1 MTTIVALFVVIYAC
15 VNGFGAWMVLRR
27 KPWVG
32 WLFML
37 SAIVLVV
44 AAVSV
49 FYQSSA
55 SIGLTLSGLILAFC
69 SSLLHAHFVIG
80 KVVQR
85 NHLFRLLSSFILF
98 LLVYF
103 LG

>member
-1 MTTIVALFVVIYAC
+1 MPTFVALLVAIYAF
-15 VNGFGAWMVLRR
+15 VNAFGAWMVLRR

-32 WLFML
+32 WMFMVA
-37 SAIVLVV
+37 AIVLVV

-49 FYQSSA
+49 FYQSPA
-55 SIGLTLSGLILAFC
+55 STWLTLSGLILAFC
-69 SSLLHAHFVIG
+69 SYLLHAHFVIG
-80 KVVQR
+80 KVIQR
-85 NHLFRLLSSFILF
+85 NHLFRLLISFILF

>member
-1 MTTIVALFVVIYAC
+1 MTTVVALLVAIYAF
-15 VNGFGAWMVLRR
+15 VNAFGAWMVLRR

-37 SAIVLVV
+37 SAIVLVI

-49 FYQSSA
+49 FYQSPA
-55 SIGLTLSGLILAFC
+55 SIWLTLSGLILAFC

-80 KVVQR
+80 KIIQR
-85 NHLFRLLSSFILF
+85 NHLFRLLISFLIF

>member
-1 MTTIVALFVVIYAC
+1 MTLVVALLIAIYAC
-15 VNGFGAWMVLRR
+15 VNAFGAWMVLRR

-32 WLFML
+32 YLFMA
-37 SAIVLVV
+37 SAIILVV

-49 FYQSSA
+49 FYQSPA
-55 SIGLTLSGLILAFC
+55 STWLTLSGLILAFC

-80 KVVQR
+80 KIIQR
-85 NHLFRLLSSFILF
+85 NHLFRLLISFILF

>member
-1 MTTIVALFVVIYAC
+1 MITVVALFVAIYGF
-15 VNGFGAWMVLRR
+15 VNAFGAWMVLRR
-27 KPWVG
+27 KPWIG
-32 WLFML
+32 WMFMVA
-37 SAIVLVV
+37 AIVLVI

-49 FYQSSA
+49 FYQSPA
-55 SIGLTLSGLILAFC
+55 KVWLTLSGLILAFC

-80 KVVQR
+80 KITQR
-85 NHLFRLLSSFILF
+85 NHLFRLFISFILF